1 MPDALSVLDFAVR
14 KERGLLEMTL
24 RDAVALSCLQ
34 PASGETRAARLLKE
48 LVEGQPGLPFEPEP
62 GDLIDRLADRLGI
75 PPDETSGA
83 IAAARSWA
91 DRALARA
98 SVAGLTPVAFTD
110 PRYPPWLGQI
120 VDPPIVLWVKGAL
133 PDLTMPAVA
142 VVGSRHAT
150 PTGLALG
157 RQLGEGLAE
166 AGLLVVSGLARGVD
180 GVSHEGALAVGGKT
194 LGVLGCGADV
204 IYPAEHR
211 DLTSRVAA
219 SGGVISEL
227 LPGTTPQP
235 HYFPL
240 RNRIIAGLSRAV
252 VVIEAGD
259 RSGSL
264 ITARMALEQGRDVL
278 AVPGNVLS
286 GRNRGCH
293 SLIKDGARLVET
305 VGDVLDELG
314 WAHPGQNQV
323 KKDGKSLGDNTLVS
337 ILESKMAA
345 GETYDA
351 DGLASLT
358 GWAPS
363 QLLAEL
369 AALEIR
375 GRLARVPGGWVRR
388 TNR

>member
-1 MPDALSVLDFAVR
+1 M
-14 KERGLLEMTL
+14 LLV
-24 RDAVALSCLQ
+24 DAVTLSCLQ

-48 LVEGQPGLPFEPEP
+48 IVGESERSLF
-62 GDLIDRLADRLGI
+62 GDDATQITHQLTDALRIAPDDR
-75 PPDETSGA
+75 GA
-83 IAAARSWA
+83 VIREAREWAAK
-91 DRALARA
+91 ALARA
-98 SVAGLTPVAFTD
+98 ERSGLTPLPFD
-110 PRYPPWLGQI
+110 DERYPAWLRQI
-120 VDPPIVLWVKGAL
+120 VDPPIVLWVKGQL
-133 PDLTMPAVA
+133 PDLTIPAVA
-142 VVGSRHAT
+142 IVGSRHAT
-150 PTGLALG
+150 PTGLSLG

-211 DLTSRVAA
+211 DLTARVAA

-240 RNRIIAGLSRAV
+240 RNRIISGLSRAV
-252 VVIEAGD
+252 VVIEAGE

-293 SLIKDGARLVET
+293 ALIKDGARLVET

-314 WAHPGQNQV
+314 WVRDSASDGGIGD
-323 KKDGKSLGDNTLVS
+323 KSLKDGTLAS
-337 ILESKMAA
+337 ELESKMSA
-345 GETYDA
+345 GEVYDA
-351 DGLASLT
+351 DSLAAAT
-358 GWAPS
+358 GWATS

-375 GRLARVPGGWVRR
+375 GRLVRVPGGWTRR
-388 TNR
+388 AGRQC

>member
-1 MPDALSVLDFAVR
+1 
-14 KERGLLEMTL
+14 MTML
-24 RDAVALSCLQ
+24 DAVALSCLQ

-48 LVEGQPGLPFEPEP
+48 LLEGSPTLPFDPPE
-62 GDLIDRLADRLGI
+62 DLIRQLADRLGI
-75 PPDETSGA
+75 PPPEQPAA
-83 IAAARSWA
+83 IAAARDWA
-91 DRALARA
+91 ATALARA
-98 SVAGLTPVAFTD
+98 EQLGLTPIPIGD
-110 PRYPPWLGQI
+110 DRYPPWLRQI
-120 VDPPIVLWVKGAL
+120 VDPPILLWVKGVL
-133 PDLTMPAVA
+133 PDLTMPGVA

-150 PTGLALG
+150 PTGLSFG
-157 RQLGEGLAE
+157 RQLGEGLAD

-180 GVSHEGALAVGGKT
+180 GVSHEGALSVGGKT

-211 DLTSRVAA
+211 DLTARVAA

-240 RNRIIAGLSRAV
+240 RNRIISGLSRAV
-252 VVIEAGD
+252 VVIEAGE

-264 ITARMALEQGRDVL
+264 ITARMALEQGREVL

-293 SLIKDGARLVET
+293 ALIKDGARLVET

-314 WAHPGQNQV
+314 WAHADDRGASSDV
-323 KKDGKSLGDNTLVS
+323 KSLSLNGLES
-337 ILESKMAA
+337 QLESKMAV
-345 GETYDA
+345 GESYDA
-351 DGLASLT
+351 DTLADLT
-358 GWAPS
+358 GWASS

-375 GRLARVPGGWVRR
+375 GRLVRVPGGWMRQTR
-388 TNR
+388 HPSGRG

>member
-1 MPDALSVLDFAVR
+1 MKVTI
-14 KERGLLEMTL
+14 EL
-24 RDAVALSCLQ
+24 RDVVALSCLQ
-34 PASGETRAARLLKE
+34 PASADTRLARHLKE
-48 LVEGQPGLPFEPEP
+48 LLDGPAELPFEPV
-62 GDLIDRLADRLGI
+62 GSAWLSQLAERAGV
-75 PPDETSGA
+75 PPDEGA
-83 IAAARSWA
+83 RTIERARSFA
-91 DRALARA
+91 DRAIERA
-98 SVAGLTPVAFTD
+98 AHSGLRPLPFTD
-110 PRYPPWLGQI
+110 PGYPPWLWQI
-120 VDPPIVLWVKGAL
+120 ADPPIVLWVNGRL
-133 PDLTMPAVA
+133 PDLSRPAVA

-150 PTGLALG
+150 PTGLALA

-180 GVSHEGALAVGGKT
+180 GASHEGALAVGGTT

-211 DLTSRVAA
+211 ELTSRVAA
-219 SGGVISEL
+219 SGGVLSEL

-252 VVIEAGD
+252 VVIEAGE

-293 SLIKDGARLVET
+293 ALIKDGARLVET

-314 WAHPGQNQV
+314 WVRADETRANTE
-323 KKDGKSLGDNTLVS
+323 GKSFEIS
-337 ILESKMAA
+337 ALESKMAA
-345 GETYDA
+345 GDVYDA
-351 DGLASLT
+351 DSLAKLT
-358 GWAPS
+358 GWAAS

-369 AALEIR
+369 AALEIS

-388 TNR
+388 TRRSDRPAGRQC

>member
-1 MPDALSVLDFAVR
+1 M
-14 KERGLLEMTL
+14 EMTL
-24 RDAVALSCLQ
+24 LDAVTLSCLR
-34 PASGETRAARLLKE
+34 PASGDTHAARVLKE
-48 LVEGQPGLPFEPEP
+48 LTEQPPGLPFDSWT
-62 GDLIDRLADRLGI
+62 GDLLLQLADRLKI
-75 PPDETSGA
+75 PTDAQRPA
-83 IAAARSWA
+83 IDAARTWA
-91 DRALARA
+91 EKALTRAHT
-98 SVAGLTPVAFTD
+98 SGLTPIPYAD
-110 PRYPPWLGQI
+110 ARYPPWLRQI
-120 VDPPIVLWVKGAL
+120 ADPPIVLWVKGQL
-133 PDLTMPAVA
+133 PDLATPAVA

-166 AGLLVVSGLARGVD
+166 AGLMVVSGLARGVD
-180 GVSHEGALAVGGKT
+180 GVSHEGALAVRGKT
-194 LGVLGCGADV
+194 LGVLGCGSDV

-211 DLTSRVAA
+211 DLTARVAA

-227 LPGTTPQP
+227 PPGTTPQP

-252 VVIEAGD
+252 VVIEAGE

-314 WAHPGQNQV
+314 WVHSGQNRV
-323 KKDGKSLGDNTLVS
+323 EKDGKSLSDNTLVS